1 MKTYKNGV
9 LAGLVT
15 GLFVATMIWL
25 AIIAAFYNKKMGK
38 HDQINPK
45 EIIIAPAVENPQMVE
60 VNPTTEDYY
69 YVILK
74 PENTVF
80 ICRYT
85 GKGEKML
92 VQASHPDG
100 TPITA
105 DELGIDVE

>member
-9 LAGLVT
+9 LAGLIT
-15 GLFVATMIWL
+15 GLLVAIIWL
-25 AIIAAFYNKKMGK
+25 VIIAAFYNKKMSQ
-38 HDQINPK
+38 HDQAHTG
-45 EIIIAPAVENPQMVE
+45 EIIIAPTVENPQMVE
-60 VNPTTEDYY
+60 VNPTTKDYY
-69 YVILK
+69 YVIFK

-105 DELGIDVE
+105 DELGINVE